1 MLKDRRE
8 LVEYEIKKLADECG
22 SMYLQLI
29 TGNDP
34 AGIQRKVYE
43 SKLARLTNMTTEL
56 GVISKMI
63 ANGHP

>member
-1 MLKDRRE
+1 
-8 LVEYEIKKLADECG
+8 
-22 SMYLQLI
+22 MYLQLI

-34 AGIQRKVYE
+34 DGIQRKVYE